1 MKKTKILLLFFSI
14 IFIIS
19 CSVKLIA
26 DYDRDTA
33 DKIIEISKLVDLF
46 YMNLL
51 ATEPSERAYNKFT
64 EEYNN
69 IEVELRA
76 LVMMN
81 KLRTKNEDSTQI
93 AESTLEFWLKYK
105 ETHKENNNY
114 KNAKLKIHRKR
125 FNRLF
130 TAMAIGEKV
139 KTNDE

>member
-1 MKKTKILLLFFSI
+1 MKKTKFLLLLILI
-14 IFIIS
+14 ILIIS
-19 CSVKLIA
+19 CAMKLIA
-26 DYDRDTA
+26 DYDQETA
-33 DKIIEISKLVDLF
+33 NKIIEISKRVDLF

-51 ATEPSERAYNKFT
+51 EIEPSERTYNKFT
-64 EEYNN
+64 EEYKN

-81 KLRTKNEDSTQI
+81 KLRIKNEDSTEI
-93 AESTLEFWLKYK
+93 ALSTLEFWIKYK

-130 TAMAIGEKV
+130 TAMAIGEKA
-139 KTNDE
+139 KTDDE